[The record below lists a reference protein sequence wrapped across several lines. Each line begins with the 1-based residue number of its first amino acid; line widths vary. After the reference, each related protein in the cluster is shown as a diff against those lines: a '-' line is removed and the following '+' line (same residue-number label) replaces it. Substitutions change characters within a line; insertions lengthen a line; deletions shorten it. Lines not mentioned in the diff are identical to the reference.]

1 LHSGIH
7 CIALNDNENRD
18 INAKIMTQQQAIES
32 LSFED
37 ALGELETI
45 VRSLEKGETA
55 LENSISAY
63 ERGIALKK
71 HCESKLRD
79 AQAKIEKITMAQDG
93 SISTEPLDADNE

>member
-1 LHSGIH
+1 
-7 CIALNDNENRD
+7 
-18 INAKIMTQQQAIES
+18 MTAQPIDK

-45 VRSLEKGETA
+45 VRNLEQGGTPLEK
-55 LENSISAY
+55 SIGSY

-79 AQAKIEKITMAQDG
+79 AQAKIEKITVKQDG
-93 SISTEPLDADNE
+93 SLTAEPLDSE